1 MHFKEQWKSR
11 TTPYVTVPE
20 QHCVSH
26 HVFSYVI
33 GKKWILVLLELHH
46 KKTGRRIRMLTF
58 GSEELIVFRPN
69 LRVDGASVYAWLYN
83 YEGICKVCH
92 KLKVIL
98 LDNMAH
104 INVLVAAGVISFGC
118 CWCYFFACSSGSM
131 YITFVFAW
139 SLYICLTV
147 NVSWQNELF
156 KFLELDTT
164 QPPYVF
170 KCQLYT
176 LTEVIKD
183 MVEALG
189 LLRPSKSSM
198 HNIGVAYEGLKF
210 NDFNDSERMTVFN
223 ILYRLVPSISLFQKM
238 EFYDNQTLGGPG
250 ITEKGYEICFLEG
263 NMTEKDITPM
273 GGFPH
278 CGVVKDGY
286 IEWCVGPKKRIV
298 NLRQSLLNQ
307 TSRLALEDI
316 KLRTIS
322 KAIILGNGP
331 IAIVDALV
339 ENLLAGSLGV
349 CPFSPFDV
357 VACFLATSMEIEM
370 ISWVEIYEKATSN
383 KCSLTKLWGAAITSS
398 GLLSG
403 SSPQVV
409 SYLQIV
415 FAFPTASLLLQ
426 DSLVSA
432 RSNKFFNFQP

>member
-1 MHFKEQWKSR
+1 
-11 TTPYVTVPE
+11 
-20 QHCVSH
+20 
-26 HVFSYVI
+26 
-33 GKKWILVLLELHH
+33 
-46 KKTGRRIRMLTF
+46 
-58 GSEELIVFRPN
+58 
-69 LRVDGASVYAWLYN
+69 
-83 YEGICKVCH
+83 
-92 KLKVIL
+92 
-98 LDNMAH
+98 
-104 INVLVAAGVISFGC
+104 
-118 CWCYFFACSSGSM
+118 
-131 YITFVFAW
+131 
-139 SLYICLTV
+139 
-147 NVSWQNELF
+147 
-156 KFLELDTT
+156 
-164 QPPYVF
+164 
-170 KCQLYT
+170 
-176 LTEVIKD
+176 
-183 MVEALG
+183 
-189 LLRPSKSSM
+189 
-198 HNIGVAYEGLKF
+198 
-210 NDFNDSERMTVFN
+210 
-223 ILYRLVPSISLFQKM
+223 M

-415 FAFPTASLLLQ
+415 FAFLAASLLLQ

>member
-1 MHFKEQWKSR
+1 
-11 TTPYVTVPE
+11 
-20 QHCVSH
+20 
-26 HVFSYVI
+26 
-33 GKKWILVLLELHH
+33 
-46 KKTGRRIRMLTF
+46 
-58 GSEELIVFRPN
+58 
-69 LRVDGASVYAWLYN
+69 
-83 YEGICKVCH
+83 
-92 KLKVIL
+92 
-98 LDNMAH
+98 
-104 INVLVAAGVISFGC
+104 
-118 CWCYFFACSSGSM
+118 
-131 YITFVFAW
+131 
-139 SLYICLTV
+139 
-147 NVSWQNELF
+147 
-156 KFLELDTT
+156 
-164 QPPYVF
+164 
-170 KCQLYT
+170 
-176 LTEVIKD
+176 
-183 MVEALG
+183 
-189 LLRPSKSSM
+189 
-198 HNIGVAYEGLKF
+198 
-210 NDFNDSERMTVFN
+210 
-223 ILYRLVPSISLFQKM
+223 M